1 MAMRPAIMQKKC
13 VVMLCGARRN
23 SAPESAFRLPV
34 WWLSTLWVFPAAVV
48 GAWAPCGLP
57 SPQIQ
62 FEIIVKGN
70 QHVLRSDS
78 YSGGCSKLGTRKR
91 VRASLLSRVYRSMRE
106 PNAFLGAFAM
116 QFRTAAISPVLSIYV
131 EHCDTEP
138 TDYCEITYM
147 ELLLTL
153 INDP

>member
-62 FEIIVKGN
+62 FEITVKGN

-78 YSGGCSKLGTRKR
+78 YSGGVFQARHPK
-91 VRASLLSRVYRSMRE
+91 ASTSFITSGEYRRLRGPST
-106 PNAFLGAFAM
+106 FLGAIAM
-116 QFRTAAISPVLSIYV
+116 QFRKATISPVIYLYL
-131 EHCDTEP
+131 HGTMRQP
-138 TDYCEITYM
+138 TGR
-147 ELLLTL
+147 LLWNYVFGIFT
-153 INDP
+153 NT